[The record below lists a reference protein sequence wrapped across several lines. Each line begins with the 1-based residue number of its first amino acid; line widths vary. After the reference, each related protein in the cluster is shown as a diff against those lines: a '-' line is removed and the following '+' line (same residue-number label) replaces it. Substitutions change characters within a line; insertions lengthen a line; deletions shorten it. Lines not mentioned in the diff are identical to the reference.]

1 LRDVMG
7 PSLRWG
13 DGGCSS
19 DRNIETSKAQTNENI
34 LPHQNRSAGI

>member
-13 DGGCSS
+13 DKIRSS
-19 DRNIETSKAQTNENI
+19 AIGVTPKRYTHKTNLLKI
-34 LPHQNRSAGI
+34 FVLFV